1 MNATTSIRAC
11 SSTAIVLCSRE
22 QRLVLAPE
30 LGYDQLRSQPI
41 RFDSAR
47 MNFLTPQF
55 FDMLVIATI
64 VSGLLLAAARV
75 RRDFQQPPRFPE
87 DELPKE

>member
-1 MNATTSIRAC
+1 
-11 SSTAIVLCSRE
+11 
-22 QRLVLAPE
+22 
-30 LGYDQLRSQPI
+30 
-41 RFDSAR
+41 

-64 VSGLLLAAARV
+64 VSGLLLLAAARV